1 MHDPNRL
8 ESADFTRLNLAQLAS
23 DRDTWPELRPGVRQ
37 LVLREGP
44 QPGERTSLLAYVPGA
59 WVPKHRHTGDET
71 IFILEGGQVDESG
84 TYLAGTYMLNREG
97 TEHSVRS
104 PMGCLVLIHWRSPVV
119 FVEMPT
125 TDSSATDTPIT
136 DTPINPSAETP

>member
-1 MHDPNRL
+1 MHDPSLL
-8 ESADFTRLNLAQLAS
+8 ESADFTRLDLARLAS
-23 DRDTWPELRPGVRQ
+23 DRDAWPELRPGVRQ

-59 WVPKHRHTGDET
+59 WVPRHRHTGDET
-71 IFILEGGQVDESG
+71 IFILEGGQIDDSG

-104 PMGCLVLIHWRSPVV
+104 PMGCLVLIHWRAPVV
-119 FVEMPT
+119 FVEAP
-125 TDSSATDTPIT
+125 ATDTSRT
-136 DTPINPSAETP
+136 DAPVTEIPINPSAETP